1 MLEYVV
7 LKHFKIFT
15 NYDIL
20 TIEELHMKSIK
31 AITTE
36 LNTSSRTLRYYE
48 EIGLIKSKK
57 VNNQRFYDEEEINK
71 IKIIISLRKINLS
84 LSEIKEL
91 LKNFNEETFNKV
103 LKDKI
108 TNYQNIIL
116 QNTKELYVLNQV
128 QKMVKDGVII
138 NEAINEQLNTV
149 INQDIIRVKII
160 DEFVQSAL
168 KNDYEYL
175 KSLVHEKV
183 DIIKLL
189 SLFELIKLLNNK
201 DYKYQIL
208 NYLNYFNNHILLKL
222 ELDKTYI
229 IRFVFDYNNIIIG
242 IWLDAINF

>member
-1 MLEYVV
+1 
-7 LKHFKIFT
+7 
-15 NYDIL
+15 
-20 TIEELHMKSIK
+20 MKSIK

-48 EIGLIKSKK
+48 EIGLIKSNK

-71 IKIIISLRKINLS
+71 IKIIINLRKINLS

-138 NEAINEQLNTV
+138 NEAINEQLNNTHQ
-149 INQDIIRVKII
+149 IFFMI
-160 DEFVQSAL
+160 L
-168 KNDYEYL
+168 K
-175 KSLVHEKV
+175 
-183 DIIKLL
+183 
-189 SLFELIKLLNNK
+189 
-201 DYKYQIL
+201 
-208 NYLNYFNNHILLKL
+208 
-222 ELDKTYI
+222 T
-229 IRFVFDYNNIIIG
+229 
-242 IWLDAINF
+242 

>member
-1 MLEYVV
+1 MWEYVV

-71 IKIIISLRKINLS
+71 IKIIINLRKINLS

-183 DIIKLL
+183 DITKLS

-229 IRFVFDYNNIIIG
+229 IRFIFDYNNIIIG
-242 IWLDAINF
+242 IWLDAINY

>member
-1 MLEYVV
+1 MWEYVV

-48 EIGLIKSKK
+48 EIGLIKSNK

-71 IKIIISLRKINLS
+71 IKIIINLRKINLS

-116 QNTKELYVLNQV
+116 QNTLKKLYKQL
-128 QKMVKDGVII
+128 II
-138 NEAINEQLNTV
+138 MQIQ
-149 INQDIIRVKII
+149 
-160 DEFVQSAL
+160 FV
-168 KNDYEYL
+168 YL
-175 KSLVHEKV
+175 ITK
-183 DIIKLL
+183 
-189 SLFELIKLLNNK
+189 
-201 DYKYQIL
+201 
-208 NYLNYFNNHILLKL
+208 
-222 ELDKTYI
+222 
-229 IRFVFDYNNIIIG
+229 
-242 IWLDAINF
+242 